1 MTQRIV
7 AEAHA
12 RPVGSLTGRQWLGSL
27 ACALMVAAG
36 WGLFMRSVW
45 VGVVCAVLAI
55 LPLWWTPREQES
67 FANRFRFA
75 LLAGGLAASIQLG
88 VTLFAS

>member
-1 MTQRIV
+1 MSQRTMAGALTRP
-7 AEAHA
+7 AE
-12 RPVGSLTGRQWLGSL
+12 SLTGRQWLVSIASASL
-27 ACALMVAAG
+27 VAAG
-36 WGLFMRSVW
+36 WGLFMRSMW
-45 VGVVCAVLAI
+45 VAVVCGALAI

-75 LLAGGLAASIQLG
+75 LLAGGFAASIQLG

>member
-1 MTQRIV
+1 MTQRIMAGAQARQ
-7 AEAHA
+7 AE
-12 RPVGSLTGRQWLGSL
+12 SLTGRQWFISL
-27 ACALMVAAG
+27 ACALLVAAG

-45 VGVVCAVLAI
+45 VALVCAVLAI

-75 LLAGGLAASIQLG
+75 LLTGGLAASIQLG
-88 VTLFAS
+88 VTLFSS